1 MTFHYLNAAC
11 RASIPALL
19 VAVLGAAPGGAAAG
33 DDAGEDSR
41 QAEPEQKPDTATVVP
56 YETRQAPSHRVSL
69 RDDRV
74 YFLKKLEETENGF
87 VLHTMEDETI
97 EVDRSE
103 VAEILELKTE

>member
-1 MTFHYLNAAC
+1 MTFHHFTAAC
-11 RASIPALL
+11 RAFIPALL
-19 VAVLGAAPGGAAAG
+19 AAVLGAAPGTVAAG
-33 DDAGEDSR
+33 DSDGSDTP

-74 YFLKKLEETENGF
+74 YFLKKLEETESGF